1 MHADASTDRHGE
13 IRRRKRTGMTSA
25 ARSIQVFGVY
35 LLLLGATLL
44 AAPNLLLGA
53 FGIAPT
59 GEVWIRVAG
68 MLVGFIG
75 VYYLRA
81 ARAGLTPF
89 FGWTV
94 PVRLSVPVFFAV
106 FVALG
111 MAPAVLLLF
120 AGVDAAGALWTWSAL
135 RRG

>member
-1 MHADASTDRHGE
+1 
-13 IRRRKRTGMTSA
+13 MTRA
-25 ARSIQVFGVY
+25 ARSILVFGGY
-35 LLLLGATLL
+35 LLALALAMLL
-44 AAPNLLLGA
+44 APNLLLGA

-94 PVRLSVPVFFAV
+94 PVRLSVPVFFAA

-111 MAPAVLLLF
+111 MAPTVLLLF
-120 AGVDAAGALWTWSAL
+120 AAVDAAGALWTWSEL